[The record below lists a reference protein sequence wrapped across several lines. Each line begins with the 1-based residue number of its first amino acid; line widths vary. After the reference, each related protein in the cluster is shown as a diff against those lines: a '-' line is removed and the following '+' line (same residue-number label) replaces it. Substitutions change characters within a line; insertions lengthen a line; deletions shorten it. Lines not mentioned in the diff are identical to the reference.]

1 MKKSRL
7 ILLVI
12 LYGIVCF
19 GMLILQ
25 WFSIQNAQLKMI
37 VNIGTLLMAA
47 LMLMIVSVQYRN
59 NQHQST
65 KEDCKEQ
72 NYIPSKEEYL
82 SYVADFSLTKR
93 EKEIGYLI
101 LNGYSNARVSA
112 ELFISEATVKKHLSH
127 LYEKTDTTG
136 RKEKKNNIQNFC
148 LTRAGIIK

>member
-25 WFSIQNAQLKMI
+25 WFSIQNAQLKMV

-65 KEDCKEQ
+65 KDDCKEQ

-82 SYVADFSLTKR
+82 SYVADFSLTGSLK
-93 EKEIGYLI
+93 
-101 LNGYSNARVSA
+101 
-112 ELFISEATVKKHLSH
+112 
-127 LYEKTDTTG
+127 
-136 RKEKKNNIQNFC
+136 
-148 LTRAGIIK
+148 